1 MTYQIKLTR
10 TVAKVLRNFHP
21 DIKKLIRRAL
31 KEIAE
36 NPYRGKELQEEL
48 EGYLSYKFK
57 RYRVVYTVDE
67 ETKTVI
73 VHMVWH
79 RRNVYELI
87 AQLIP
92 GPG

>member
-1 MTYQIKLTR
+1 MVYQIKLTR

-21 DIKKLIRRAL
+21 DIKKHTKSAL
-31 KEIAE
+31 KEIAD
-36 NPYRGKELQEEL
+36 NPYLGKELQEEL
-48 EGYLSYKFK
+48 EGYLSYRFK

-79 RRNVYELI
+79 RRNVYELLD
-87 AQLIP
+87 QLKP
-92 GPG
+92 GAE